1 METRANYVL
10 IGLFTLAVIVGA
22 FSFVYWFS
30 NNSGPGVRTA
40 YRVVFQGP
48 IAGLRTGA
56 AVMFNGIRV
65 GEVTSLGLDPND
77 PKQAL
82 ATISVDMN
90 TPVRA
95 DSQVSLDFQGLT
107 GIAALA
113 LKGGTMAA
121 GPLKAKDGEEMPV
134 LVADASATQELTQ
147 SARDVLARLNHF
159 LESNEQSLKNSIK
172 NIETVTETVAR
183 NSDKIED
190 SIKSIQSF
198 AETLSRNSE
207 RVDRI
212 MAGMEN
218 VIGGPDGKGEV
229 PAAVRAIRVTAENL
243 DKRIDVLINDGRRTL
258 ATIDRTINNFDKNP
272 QRILF
277 GGGGG
282 SSSSSTPAAA
292 PEPPPTIA
300 ATPPAPRAPRPPRPA
315 PAPAATATGT
325 TASTPA
331 PTPMPRQR
339 QGAAGAATAQ

>member
-22 FSFVYWFS
+22 FGFVYWFS
-30 NNSGPGVRTA
+30 NNSGTGLRTA

-48 IAGLRTGA
+48 ISGLRTGA
-56 AVMFNGIRV
+56 PVMFNGIRV
-65 GEVTSLGLDPND
+65 GEVTALTLDPSD

-82 ATISVDMN
+82 ATISVDVN

-113 LKGGTMAA
+113 LKGGTIAA
-121 GPLKAKDGEEMPV
+121 GPLTAKEGQDAPV
-134 LVADASATQELTQ
+134 LVADASATADMAQ
-147 SARDVLARLNHF
+147 SARDVLAKLNHF
-159 LESNEQSLKNSIK
+159 LETNEVSLKNSIK
-172 NIETVTETVAR
+172 NIETVTEAVAR
-183 NSDKIED
+183 NSGKIEN
-190 SIKSIQSF
+190 SIKSIESF
-198 AETLSRNSE
+198 AETLARNSE

-229 PAAVRAIRVTAENL
+229 PAAVRAIRITAENL

-282 SSSSSTPAAA
+282 GSSNSSTSTSAPAASD
-292 PEPPPTIA
+292 PPPA
-300 ATPPAPRAPRPPRPA
+300 ASTTPPAPRATCWR
-315 PAPAATATGT
+315 
-325 TASTPA
+325 S
-331 PTPMPRQR
+331 
-339 QGAAGAATAQ
+339 

>member
-30 NNSGPGVRTA
+30 NNSSGTTRIS

-65 GEVTSLGLDPND
+65 GEVTSLGLDPKD
-77 PKQAL
+77 PKQAI
-82 ATISVDMN
+82 ATISVDET
-90 TPVRA
+90 TPVQV

-113 LKGGTMAA
+113 LKGGTLAA
-121 GPLKAKDGEEMPV
+121 GPLLPKDGEDVPV
-134 LVADASATQELTQ
+134 LVADASATQDMAQ

-159 LESNEQSLKNSIK
+159 LETNEESLKNSIK
-172 NIETVTETVAR
+172 NIENVTEAVAR
-183 NSDKIED
+183 NTDKIEN
-190 SIKSIQSF
+190 SIQSIQSF
-198 AETLSRNSE
+198 ADALARNSE

-212 MAGMEN
+212 MAGIDN
-218 VIGGPDGKGEV
+218 VIGGPEGKGEV
-229 PAAVRAIRVTAENL
+229 PAAVRAIKTAADNL
-243 DKRIDVLINDGRRTL
+243 DKRLDVLIQDGRRTL

-282 SSSSSTPAAA
+282 GGGSSNTASTPAAEPA
-292 PEPPPTIA
+292 PA
-300 ATPPAPRAPRPPRPA
+300 ATPPAPRAPRPPRQQ
-315 PAPAATATGT
+315 PAASGT
-325 TASTPA
+325 TASTP
-331 PTPMPRQR
+331 TPAPRQR
-339 QGAAGAATAQ
+339 QGAATAQ